1 MLCQTNSA
9 KETYNLGKKNAN
21 CLRGGD
27 ILTLSGELGAG
38 KTVFI
43 KGLAVGFGIKQTVR
57 SPSFNLMKIYKLP
70 AKKTIK
76 HFVHLDCYRLRSAQ
90 EVIDIGLLEHLG
102 APNTI
107 CAIEW
112 PEKIAPLLKKFQT
125 QKIKISTLKTGQRK
139 ISLNQKFL

>member
-1 MLCQTNSA
+1 MLCQTNST

-43 KGLAVGFGIKQTVR
+43 KGLASGFGIKQTVR

-70 AKKTIK
+70 AKKAIK
-76 HFVHLDCYRLRSAQ
+76 QFVHLDCYRLKNPM
-90 EVIDIGLLEHLG
+90 EIIDIGLLDYLG
-102 APNTI
+102 QPDTV

-112 PEKIAPLLKKFQT
+112 PEKITPLLKKFPT
-125 QKIKISTLKTGQRK
+125 QKIKISILKDGQRK
-139 ISLNQKFL
+139 IYIN